1 MKFFCF
7 KYSFGFGYAFILT
20 HTKKWPSKMFH
31 FPRFVFDVTKK
42 KAIHEIARKFEN
54 YLSS

>member
-7 KYSFGFGYAFILT
+7 KYSFGFGSAFILT

-42 KAIHEIARKFEN
+42 KAIHEIAHKFEN
-54 YLSS
+54 YFSS